1 MKDLTPVAWEER
13 RVAVRIMF
21 LEPPLPEEQA
31 ELRQENAGSPH
42 PGSCPC
48 RAAMTERMGM
58 YRDREMRQDITKKGH
73 TWESE
78 GLRSLPLLNL
88 VMWVGGW
95 VCGVSNGPNQNPAPP
110 P

>member
-13 RVAVRIMF
+13 RVAGRIVF
-21 LEPPLPEEQA
+21 LEPPLPEEQV
-31 ELRQENAGSPH
+31 ELRQKNAGSSH

-58 YRDREMRQDITKKGH
+58 DRDGEMGQDITKKGH
-73 TWESE
+73 IWESE
-78 GLRSLPLLNL
+78 GLRSSPLLSL
-88 VMWVGGW
+88 VMCVGGW